1 QFADTRNGVRLE
13 VEQAYFNLV
22 ANQDNIGTAEL
33 AVEQA
38 REALEL
44 AQLRFDAGV
53 GTQLD
58 VLSATRELTE
68 AEGNLVRAILGYNR
82 SLAALERA
90 ISNLPAAGPVTPG
103 F

>member
-1 QFADTRNGVRLE
+1 M
-13 VEQAYFNLV
+13 EQAYFNLV
-22 ANQDNIGTAEL
+22 SNRDNITTAEL

-38 REALEL
+38 REALTL

-68 AEGNLVRAILGYNR
+68 AEGNFVRPSWATTAPWRRWSGPSVAYSW
-82 SLAALERA
+82 SL
-90 ISNLPAAGPVTPG
+90 
-103 F
+103 